1 MSQSADLLK
10 PKKRDF
16 ARRRDEILRV
26 SARIFSRLGFRHAT
40 LDDIARELNITRPAL
55 YYYADSKDKLLGECA
70 SIAFDQLQNAVKA
83 AQNASSGLEQL
94 RYFFRRYAEIVCD
107 DFGRCF
113 VLTDLSEMG
122 DAERE
127 NARKAQID
135 LARVVTAMV
144 KKGVRDGSIRRSEP
158 VDVSLALFALF
169 NGIPRWYKSEGR
181 KPAQIADD
189 FLDLVVDGL
198 RPRGGR

>member
-1 MSQSADLLK
+1 MSESGEVLK

-70 SIAFDQLQNAVKA
+70 GIAFGQLGAAIKNART
-83 AQNASSGLEQL
+83 ASLGLEQL

-122 DAERE
+122 DVERDR
-127 NARKAQID
+127 ARKTQVE
-135 LARVVTAMV
+135 LARAVVAMIKNGV
-144 KKGVRDGSIRRSEP
+144 KDGSIRRCEP
-158 VDVSLALFALF
+158 ADVSRALFALF
-169 NGIPRWYKSEGR
+169 NGVPRWYREGSR

-189 FLDLVVDGL
+189 FLDLIVEGL
-198 RPRGGR
+198 RPRR

>member
-1 MSQSADLLK
+1 MGAELLK
-10 PKKRDF
+10 PRKRDF

-26 SARIFSRLGFRHAT
+26 AARVFSQLGFRHAA

-70 SIAFDQLQNAVKA
+70 SIAFEQLANAMKT
-83 AQNASSGLEQL
+83 AQNASLGLEQL

-122 DAERE
+122 EVERE
-127 NARKAQID
+127 SARKAQID
-135 LARVVTAMV
+135 LARAITAMV
-144 KKGVRDGSIRRSEP
+144 KKGIKDGSIRKREP
-158 VDVSLALFALF
+158 EDVSRALFALF
-169 NGIPRWYKSEGR
+169 NGIPRWYKEAGR

-189 FLDLVVDGL
+189 FLDIVVDGL
-198 RPRGGR
+198 RPRR